1 MTKNVSFLLIYV
13 NQFIILQFPNEV
25 IIMHQS
31 QVRMIYCSLSGEIM
45 LFGKYTKF
53 ERKPLIITST
63 KKTLYQLVNLFHGKN
78 GLSGVSVDNL
88 PLSTNGLHHI
98 FLNHAKPTE
107 VIYDVVE
114 DRKNLEALFKK
125 PIRGMAYAF
134 GAYNA
139 EILPILKS
147 AGIAYSRTVVATN
160 SFNLPSEPLTLH
172 PTCHHNS
179 NRLSELCG
187 NFLALSPKH
196 DPKMFYLWG
205 HSYEFDNDN
214 NWNVIEEFC
223 EKMGGHDNIWYAT
236 NIEIIEYMEAFNSLI
251 YSYDGRIIKNP
262 TNTDIYIFE
271 TLAGRGSNTYVI
283 PKGETVILD

>member
-1 MTKNVSFLLIYV
+1 MIFMR
-13 NQFIILQFPNEV
+13 FPGGKAKALTLSYDDGVGADIRLMKIMKKHGIKGTFNLNSGLFASEDTVFEEGNERGRLSSSM
-25 IIMHQS
+25 IMKHYQDEDFE
-31 QVRMIYCSLSGEIM
+31 VAVHG
-45 LFGKYTKF
+45 LF
-53 ERKPLIITST
+53 
-63 KKTLYQLVNLFHGKN
+63 
-78 GLSGVSVDNL
+78 
-88 PLSTNGLHHI
+88 HI
-98 FLNHAKPTE
+98 FLNHAKPSE

-134 GAYNA
+134 GAYSA

-160 SFNLPSEPLTLH
+160 SFNLPAEPLTLH

-187 NFLALSPKH
+187 NCLALSPKH

-223 EKMGGHDNIWYAT
+223 EKMGGIDDIWYAT
-236 NIEIIEYMEAFNSLI
+236 NIEIIEYTEAYKSLI
-251 YSYDGRIIKNP
+251 YSYDGKIVKNP
-262 TNTDIYIFE
+262 TATDIYIYE
-271 TLAGRGSNTYVI
+271 ILSGKEPKSYMI
-283 PKGETVILD
+283 PAGETVILD

>member
-1 MTKNVSFLLIYV
+1 MIFMRFPGGKSKALTLSYDDGVGADIRLMKIMKKHGIKGTFNINSGSFAPDDTVFEEGNERGRLTEALIKKHYDDPD
-13 NQFIILQFPNEV
+13 FEV
-25 IIMHQS
+25 AVH
-31 QVRMIYCSLSGEIM
+31 
-45 LFGKYTKF
+45 
-53 ERKPLIITST
+53 
-63 KKTLYQLVNLFHGKN
+63 
-78 GLSGVSVDNL
+78 
-88 PLSTNGLHHI
+88 GLHHI
-98 FLNHAKPTE
+98 FLNHAKPSE

-147 AGIAYSRTVVATN
+147 AGIAYSRTVVSTCR
-160 SFNLPSEPLTLH
+160 FDLPEEPLTLH
-172 PTCHHNS
+172 PTCHHN
-179 NRLSELCG
+179 NPRLSELCG
-187 NFLALSPKH
+187 NFLANEPRH

-223 EKMGGHDNIWYAT
+223 EKMGGHNDIWYAT

-271 TLAGRGSNTYVI
+271 TLAGRGSNSYVI